1 MSVDLVAKPPVAGGE
16 QGGDAV
22 VTRLSTPR
30 AISALYEEME
40 HIDVP
45 VYPEIPERRRD
56 RGILVI
62 EDPTEQQQQQQQQR

>member
-1 MSVDLVAKPPVAGGE
+1 
-16 QGGDAV
+16 
-22 VTRLSTPR
+22 
-30 AISALYEEME
+30 ME